1 MVRGKVVFIAFV
13 EPDFRDTFL
22 AECPSNLEVVMA
34 LANPKASEKQIA
46 EAFGSEQLRDADF
59 LVLFGRW
66 RVPDEAV
73 LRAKHLKLIQ
83 TLGQGTDHI
92 PVRLASELGIPV
104 ANSGGSNA
112 ISVAE
117 HTVLLMLASLRNL
130 LPSVETLR
138 RGKFTT
144 DVDRRSYHQLYEKTV
159 GIVGLGTI
167 GRLVAKRVHAFGGK
181 VIFFDKTVIPQSM
194 ITDCQAC
201 PASLEELLSTADI
214 VTLHVPLLEG
224 THKMIRWEQLTMMKP
239 SAVLINTSRGG
250 AIDEAALIR
259 ALHEKIIAGAGIDVF
274 EPEPPGR
281 ENPLLR
287 MDNVVATPHIA
298 GVALENWMFRV
309 RTCWG
314 NLQRVWEGKEPQN
327 VVNAKITR

>member
-34 LANPKASEKQIA
+34 LADPDASEKEIA
-46 EAFGSEQLRDADF
+46 KAFGSEELREADF

-73 LRAKHLKLIQ
+73 RGARHLKLIQ

-130 LPSVETLR
+130 LPSIEALR

-144 DVDRRSYHQLYEKTV
+144 HMDRRSFHQLYEKTV

-167 GRLVAKRVHAFGGK
+167 GRLVAQRVHALGGK
-181 VIFFDKTVIPQSM
+181 VIFFDKADIPQSI
-194 ITDCQAC
+194 ITGCQARQV
-201 PASLEELLSTADI
+201 SLEDLLATADI
-214 VTLHVPLLEG
+214 VTLHVPLLEN
-224 THKMIRWEQLTMMKP
+224 TQQMIGWEQLRMMKP
-239 SAVLINTSRGG
+239 SAILINTSRGP
-250 AIDEAALIR
+250 AVDESALIR
-259 ALHEKIIAGAGIDVF
+259 ALREKMIAGAGIDVF
-274 EPEPPGR
+274 DPEPPGR
-281 ENPLLR
+281 KNPLLR
-287 MDNVVATPHIA
+287 MDTVVATPHIA

-309 RTCWG
+309 RTCWN

-327 VVNAKITR
+327 VVNAKITP